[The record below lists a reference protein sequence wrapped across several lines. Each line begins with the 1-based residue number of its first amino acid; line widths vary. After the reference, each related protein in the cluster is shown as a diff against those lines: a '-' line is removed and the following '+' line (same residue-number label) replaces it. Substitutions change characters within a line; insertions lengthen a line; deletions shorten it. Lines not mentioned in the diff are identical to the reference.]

1 MRIPVVCERAWSLLI
16 GGVRLQQSGDERL
29 RRWGQVVFGKG
40 DDVPDHLLM
49 NGVNEHFNHHPQVKQ
64 GPHNSCPFLDSR
76 RAWR

>member
-1 MRIPVVCERAWSLLI
+1 MCERAWSLLI

-49 NGVNEHFNHHPQVKQ
+49 KGVNEHFNHHQQVKQ

-76 RAWR
+76 RA